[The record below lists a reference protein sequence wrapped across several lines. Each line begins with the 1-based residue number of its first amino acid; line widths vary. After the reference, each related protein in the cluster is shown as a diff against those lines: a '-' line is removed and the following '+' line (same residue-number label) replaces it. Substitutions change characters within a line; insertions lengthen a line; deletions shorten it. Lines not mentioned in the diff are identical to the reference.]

1 MKGYT
6 IQHSI
11 DLLEDSVEDLEARP
25 SGGGTAADISYDNTT
40 SHLTADDVQEAI
52 DELVADMPTLNDYG
66 IKYSA
71 TEHQVGYGLTGEP
84 IYQKTVNFGA
94 LPNAAT
100 KKTAHSIDNL
110 AIVYGIEA
118 VAYHIGDS
126 SSIFLPIPQG
136 VSQSSAAGT
145 ISLSIDLSDVTITA
159 GTNVSTYDNCYVTIT
174 YSKTPA
180 NNTRSKKSKRRNNK

>member
-11 DLLEDSVEDLEARP
+11 DLLEKQVEAGG
-25 SGGGTAADISYDNTT
+25 SGGSTTAENVSYSNT
-40 SHLTADDVQEAI
+40 SSGLTADDVQEAI
-52 DELVADMPTLNDYG
+52 DELVADIPTLNDYG

-71 TEHQVGYGLTGEP
+71 TEHQVGYGLTDEP

-94 LPNAAT
+94 LPNAT
-100 KKTAHSIDNL
+100 SKKTAHGIDNL
-110 AIVYGIEA
+110 AIVYDVEA
-118 VAYHIGDS
+118 VAYQIGAS
-126 SSIFLPIPQG
+126 SSLFLPLPQG
-136 VSQSSAAGT
+136 VSQSTAGGT

-159 GTNVSTYDNCYVTIT
+159 GTNVSVYDNCYVTIT

-180 NNTRSKKSKRRNNK
+180 NNTRSKKTKKEE